1 MVSNYERVEAKVDK
15 ILEKIGEIDK
25 TLVRQEGT
33 LGLQHE
39 QLVVHIKR
47 TELNEEDLK
56 LLRKQIEPIQ
66 KHVSFVEAAAKMA
79 GFIVAGAATLVGLI
93 AGVFKILEHL

>member
-15 ILEKIGEIDK
+15 ILEKMGEVDK
-25 TLVRQEGT
+25 TLV
-33 LGLQHE
+33 LQHE
-39 QLVVHIKR
+39 QLATHIKR
-47 TELNEEDLK
+47 TALAEENIA
-56 LLRKQIEPIQ
+56 LLRTELKPIQ

-79 GFIVAGAATLVGLI
+79 GFIVAGTATLVGLI